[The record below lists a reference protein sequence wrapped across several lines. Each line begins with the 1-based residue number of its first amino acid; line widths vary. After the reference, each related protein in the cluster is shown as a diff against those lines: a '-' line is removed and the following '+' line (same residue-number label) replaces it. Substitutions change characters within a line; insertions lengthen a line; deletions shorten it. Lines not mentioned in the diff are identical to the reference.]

1 MSRQTLRGAHQPRKL
16 RAVTLNVLHVD
27 TERGW
32 RGGERQTLWLARE
45 LAARG
50 HGSVVAARTGE
61 PLASRAHEQGLDV
74 VPCSPASELDPRAAW
89 ALRRAIVERGIN
101 VVHAHTAHA
110 VATAAIA
117 TLRLDVPLVVARR
130 VDFKLRDNVGTRW
143 KYGRASVIVAISH
156 AVARVLEAS
165 GVSPNRIR
173 VVPDGVDVHR
183 RVTPATADTLA
194 SLGVRAG
201 APLVVQVAQLVGHK
215 DPVNFVRAV
224 ACARERVPD
233 VQALLVG
240 DGPLRGDVE
249 AEMRALHLE
258 GTLHVAGY
266 RTDADELLA
275 AADVAC
281 LSSREEGMG
290 SVLLDALAF
299 GRPIVATRAGGI
311 PEVVDDG
318 KTGLLA
324 SVSDPRALGDA
335 IVTLFSDAQQ
345 RARFSEQGKL
355 RAMDFSVERM
365 TDRTVEVYQEVL
377 GPTGGGRRSRTDP
390 PNSSNSSFVTRAP

>member
-1 MSRQTLRGAHQPRKL
+1 L

-50 HGSVVAARTGE
+50 HGSIVAARDGE
-61 PLASRAHEQGLDV
+61 PLAMRAREHGLDV
-74 VPCSPASELDPRAAW
+74 ASCSPRSEADLGAAW
-89 ALRRAIVERGIN
+89 SLRRTIVGRRID

-143 KYGRASVIVAISH
+143 KYGRASVIVAISE
-156 AVARVLEAS
+156 AVARVLVAS
-165 GVSPNRIR
+165 GIDRNRIR

-183 RVTPATADTLA
+183 EVAAAGSETLA

-215 DPVNFVRAV
+215 DPVNFVRAI
-224 ACARERVPD
+224 ARVRDQRPE

-240 DGPLRGDVE
+240 DGPLRAEVE
-249 AEMRALHLE
+249 AEASALALG

-266 RTDADELLA
+266 RTDADALLA

-299 GRPIVATRAGGI
+299 GRPIAATRAGGI

-318 KTGLLA
+318 RTGLLA
-324 SVSDPRALGDA
+324 PPGDPRALGDA
-335 IVTLFSDAQQ
+335 IVALLNDPSTRAAFSANGKA
-345 RARFSEQGKL
+345 RAL
-355 RAMDFSVERM
+355 DFSVERM
-365 TDRTVEVYQEVL
+365 TDRTIAVYQEVV
-377 GPTGGGRRSRTDP
+377 GPTGGGRRS
-390 PNSSNSSFVTRAP
+390 